1 MNNTFLTQDLR
12 TRLSAQIDEICRRV
26 GSENKLHNTDI
37 NNILEDIFKEAL
49 NLGLGLT
56 LDNLNDGTKQEAGID
71 LGDEKA
77 KICYQITA
85 ESTSSKIHDC
95 LDQYEDKKWY
105 EKYDHMYIL
114 FANDYKTT
122 FDSLKKKLKEK
133 TYSFDYN
140 ECVSIINKNDLKT
153 LLFKGG
159 LENIEKV
166 VAYLDRE
173 LKSSVDNP
181 TKSVGII
188 NDIISH
194 CVSSMKGAAIET
206 KTNQDLS
213 IFTKEKIRLNFT
225 DSDEA
230 EYVARYILES
240 VLASTDL
247 NDAINYFPGL
257 DSSDLEGY
265 MSHTYLRF
273 SQNSKSPLE
282 TLLKM
287 FDFFTPD
294 NKIDDYAYLAWV
306 RRFVGKFFENCTI
319 FKKTKNEMVQ
329 VSLL

>member
-1 MNNTFLTQDLR
+1 MTNSFLTQDLR
-12 TRLSAQIDEICRRV
+12 NRLSAQIDEICRRV
-26 GSENKLHNTDI
+26 GSENRLHNTDI
-37 NNILEDIFKEAL
+37 NNVLEDIFKEAL
-49 NLGLGLT
+49 NLGLGLK

-71 LGDEKA
+71 LGDEEA
-77 KICYQITA
+77 KICYQVTS

-105 EKYDHMYIL
+105 DRYDHMYIL
-114 FANDYKTT
+114 FANDYTT
-122 FDSLKKKLKEK
+122 SFSSLKKLKEK
-133 TYSFDYN
+133 AYSFDYN

-153 LLFKGG
+153 MIFKGG
-159 LENIEKV
+159 LDTLEKV
-166 VAYLDRE
+166 VNYLDRE

-181 TKSVGII
+181 TKSVGVI

-194 CVSSMKGAAIET
+194 CVSSMKSAAIET

-225 DSDEA
+225 DPHEA
-230 EYVARYILES
+230 EFVAGYIRES

-247 NDAINYFPGL
+247 NEAINYFPDL

-265 MSHTYLRF
+265 MSHIYLKL
-273 SQNSKSPLE
+273 SQESKSPMD
-282 TLLKM
+282 TLIKM
-287 FDFFTPD
+287 FDFFTPND
-294 NKIDDYAYLAWV
+294 KAGDYAYQSWV